1 MQPSLYQPEQGYLMN
16 VQNKF
21 LALALLLYGFN
32 LSAIA
37 QNTIN
42 YPNKPIHII
51 VPVAAGGNVDI
62 VARTLGAEMSKI
74 LGQTIIVENKPSSAS
89 IVGTQYV
96 AKAAPDG
103 YTLLAHSSTF
113 FAAPLIANNAG
124 YRPVEDFAPI
134 SLTCKVA
141 MFVMV
146 NNAVSAKTIQ
156 DFVLLAK
163 THPGMAVA
171 SSGNGSTG
179 HIAAEVF
186 ATRSGVKF
194 TNIFYKGNAQSMIDV
209 FSGQVPMMFDQVSTG
224 VQNVLTG
231 KLRALAI
238 TSLERSP
245 LMPQV
250 PTLAESGYPGYE
262 DVTLNLLLAPA
273 GTPKEIIQKLHFAVV
288 KSLNQVELK
297 KQFADKGIDL
307 QSSQTPEDLGSLIK
321 SEVVRLQK
329 VALSAGIKPE

>member
-1 MQPSLYQPEQGYLMN
+1 MRRLAHCAWATLM
-16 VQNKF
+16 F
-21 LALALLLYGFN
+21 T
-32 LSAIA
+32 LSWSAFT
-37 QNTIN
+37 QTVSNTASN

-62 VARTLGAEMSKI
+62 VARTLGVEISKL
-74 LGQTIIVENKPSSAS
+74 LGQSVIVDNKPSAAS

-113 FAAPLIANNAG
+113 FAAPLISNNVG
-124 YRPVEDFAPI
+124 YNPVEDFAPI

-146 NNAVSAKTIQ
+146 NPNVPAKTIQ
-156 DFVLLAK
+156 EFVNWAK
-163 THPGMAVA
+163 ANPGVAVA

-179 HIAAEVF
+179 HMAAEIF
-186 ATRSGVKF
+186 ANRAGIKF

-209 FSGQVPMMFDQVSTG
+209 FSGQVPMMFDQISTG
-224 VQNVLTG
+224 AQNAATG
-231 KLRALAI
+231 KLRPLAI

-245 LMPQV
+245 LMPDV
-250 PTLAESGYPGYE
+250 PTLSESGYPGYE

-273 GTPKEIIQKLHFAVV
+273 GTPKDIVQKIHTAVV
-288 KSLNQVELK
+288 KALNQTDLK

-307 QSSQTPEDLGSLIK
+307 QTSPTPEDLGLKIR
-321 SEVVRLQK
+321 SEVARLQK
-329 VALSAGIKPE
+329 VALAAGIKPE